1 MQCNTWTRLFDIKLP
16 SDRLHLFIESA
27 SPIQYDIYK
36 SQLKRK
42 IIMGIKISVNHQAIA
57 DALIKSGDLHR
68 DDCGCGL
75 LYEHDEAQELQEL
88 IDIALDVI
96 EVFGEAGLR
105 ALSNRAERRADELD
119 IEVRAK
125 QAKAEAEK
133 ALREAQLSE
142 YDQLALM
149 GAVGSVGGDM
159 DAYDLA
165 KALVSRKVYTVPEIM
180 RLSREQLRHLLS

>member
-1 MQCNTWTRLFDIKLP
+1 
-16 SDRLHLFIESA
+16 
-27 SPIQYDIYK
+27 
-36 SQLKRK
+36 
-42 IIMGIKISVNHQAIA
+42 MGIKISVNHQAIA

-68 DDCGCGL
+68 GDCGCVL
-75 LYEHDEAQELQEL
+75 SYEHDEAQELQEL
-88 IDIALDVI
+88 IDISLDVI

-133 ALREAQLSE
+133 ALGEAQLSE

-149 GAVGSVGGDM
+149 SAVGSIGGDM

-165 KALVSRKVYTVPEIM
+165 KTLVRRKVYSVAEIM
-180 RLSREQLRHLLS
+180 RLSSVQLRHLLS

>member
-1 MQCNTWTRLFDIKLP
+1 
-16 SDRLHLFIESA
+16 
-27 SPIQYDIYK
+27 
-36 SQLKRK
+36 
-42 IIMGIKISVNHQAIA
+42 MGVKISVNHQAIA
-57 DALIKSGDLHR
+57 NALIKSGDLHR
-68 DDCGCGL
+68 EDCGCGL
-75 LYEHDEAQELQEL
+75 PYEHDEAQELQEL

-125 QAKAEAEK
+125 LAKAEAEK
-133 ALREAQLSE
+133 ALGVAQMSE

-149 GAVGSVGGDM
+149 SAVGRVGGDL
-159 DAYDLA
+159 DAYDMA
-165 KALVSRKVYTVPEIM
+165 KALVARKVYTVPEIM

>member
-1 MQCNTWTRLFDIKLP
+1 
-16 SDRLHLFIESA
+16 
-27 SPIQYDIYK
+27 
-36 SQLKRK
+36 
-42 IIMGIKISVNHQAIA
+42 MGINISVNHQAIA

-68 DDCGCGL
+68 EDCGCGL
-75 LYEHDEAQELQEL
+75 SYEHDEAQELQEL
-88 IDIALDVI
+88 IDITLDVI

-133 ALREAQLSE
+133 ALGEAQLSE

-149 GAVGSVGGDM
+149 SAVGSIGGDM

-165 KALVSRKVYTVPEIM
+165 KTLVRRKVYSVAEIM
-180 RLSREQLRHLLS
+180 RLSSVQLRHLLS

>member
-1 MQCNTWTRLFDIKLP
+1 
-16 SDRLHLFIESA
+16 
-27 SPIQYDIYK
+27 
-36 SQLKRK
+36 
-42 IIMGIKISVNHQAIA
+42 MGIKISVNHQAIA

-68 DDCGCGL
+68 EDCGCGL
-75 LYEHDEAQELQEL
+75 SYEHDEVQELQEL
-88 IDIALDVI
+88 IDITLDVI

-133 ALREAQLSE
+133 ALGEAQLSE

-149 GAVGSVGGDM
+149 SAVGSIGGDM

-165 KALVSRKVYTVPEIM
+165 KTLVRRKVYSVAEIM
-180 RLSREQLRHLLS
+180 RLSSVQLRHLLS

>member
-1 MQCNTWTRLFDIKLP
+1 
-16 SDRLHLFIESA
+16 
-27 SPIQYDIYK
+27 
-36 SQLKRK
+36 
-42 IIMGIKISVNHQAIA
+42 MGIKISVNHQAIA

-68 DDCGCGL
+68 EDCGCGL
-75 LYEHDEAQELQEL
+75 SYEHDEAQELQEL
-88 IDIALDVI
+88 IDITLDVI

-133 ALREAQLSE
+133 ALGEAQLSE

-149 GAVGSVGGDM
+149 SAVGTIGGDM

-165 KALVSRKVYTVPEIM
+165 KTLVRRKVYSVAEIM
-180 RLSREQLRHLLS
+180 RLSSVQLRHLLS

>member
-1 MQCNTWTRLFDIKLP
+1 
-16 SDRLHLFIESA
+16 LHLFIESA

-36 SQLKRK
+36 SQPKRK

-68 DDCGCGL
+68 EDCGCGL
-75 LYEHDEAQELQEL
+75 EYEHDKAQELQEL

-96 EVFGEAGLR
+96 EIYGEAGLR
-105 ALSNRAERRADELD
+105 ALVNQAERRADELD
-119 IEVRAK
+119 LKVRAAAA

-133 ALREAQLSE
+133 ALGVAQMSE

-149 GAVGSVGGDM
+149 SAVGSVGGDL
-159 DAYDLA
+159 DAYDMA
-165 KALVSRKVYTVPEIM
+165 KALVARKVYTVPEIM

>member
-1 MQCNTWTRLFDIKLP
+1 
-16 SDRLHLFIESA
+16 
-27 SPIQYDIYK
+27 
-36 SQLKRK
+36 
-42 IIMGIKISVNHQAIA
+42 MGIKISVNHQAIA

-68 DDCGCGL
+68 EDCGCGL
-75 LYEHDEAQELQEL
+75 SYEHDEAQELQEL
-88 IDIALDVI
+88 IDITLDVI

-133 ALREAQLSE
+133 ALGEAQLSE

-149 GAVGSVGGDM
+149 SAVGSIGGDI

-165 KALVSRKVYTVPEIM
+165 KTLVRRKVYSVAEIM
-180 RLSREQLRHLLS
+180 RLSSVQLRHLLS

>member
-1 MQCNTWTRLFDIKLP
+1 
-16 SDRLHLFIESA
+16 
-27 SPIQYDIYK
+27 
-36 SQLKRK
+36 
-42 IIMGIKISVNHQAIA
+42 MGIKISVNHQAIA

-68 DDCGCGL
+68 EDCGCGL
-75 LYEHDEAQELQEL
+75 SYEHDEAQELQEL
-88 IDIALDVI
+88 IDITLDVI

-105 ALSNRAERRADELD
+105 ALSNRAESRADELD

-133 ALREAQLSE
+133 ALGEAQLSE

-149 GAVGSVGGDM
+149 SAVGSIGGDM

-165 KALVSRKVYTVPEIM
+165 KTLVRRKVYSVAEIM
-180 RLSREQLRHLLS
+180 RLSSVQLRHLLS

>member
-1 MQCNTWTRLFDIKLP
+1 MM
-16 SDRLHLFIESA
+16 FIN
-27 SPIQYDIYK
+27 PN
-36 SQLKRK
+36 LKRK
-42 IIMGIKISVNHQAIA
+42 IIMGIKVSINHQAIA
-57 DALIKSGDLHR
+57 EALIKSGDLHR

-75 LYEHDEAQELQEL
+75 SYEHDEAQELQEL
-88 IDIALDVI
+88 IDITLDVI

-125 QAKAEAEK
+125 LAKAEAEK
-133 ALREAQLSE
+133 ALREVQLSE

>member
-1 MQCNTWTRLFDIKLP
+1 
-16 SDRLHLFIESA
+16 
-27 SPIQYDIYK
+27 
-36 SQLKRK
+36 
-42 IIMGIKISVNHQAIA
+42 MGIKISVNHQAIA

-68 DDCGCGL
+68 EDCGCGL
-75 LYEHDEAQELQEL
+75 SYEHDEAQELQEL

-133 ALREAQLSE
+133 ALGEAQLSE

-149 GAVGSVGGDM
+149 GAVGSIGGDM

-165 KALVSRKVYTVPEIM
+165 KTLVRRKVYSVAEIM
-180 RLSREQLRHLLS
+180 RLSSVQLRHLLS